1 MAVWKTN
8 IEYEP
13 YCTVRLVFAESC
25 LRGIVKDN
33 ALKIIFLKINCK
45 DIQEVLMTQERD
57 FDRLEQFV
65 SRLLSQFGQLREE
78 NKQLENLLVQKEKTI
93 TDLRENLSSA
103 DSARGD
109 ITSRVKG
116 LIEQIEEWE
125 EDLIEH
131 DTTAGVVDTTSAPEV
146 EETVEDEKEGGLQQ
160 NLFNV

>member
-1 MAVWKTN
+1 
-8 IEYEP
+8 
-13 YCTVRLVFAESC
+13 
-25 LRGIVKDN
+25 
-33 ALKIIFLKINCK
+33 
-45 DIQEVLMTQERD
+45 MTQERD

-78 NKQLENLLVQKEKTI
+78 NKRLENLLVQKEKTI
-93 TDLRENLSSA
+93 TDLREDLSSA

-125 EDLIEH
+125 EDLTEH
-131 DTTAGVVDTTSAPEV
+131 DTTPEVVDTTSAPEV